1 MSPAKQRVEIDG
13 RTLAVSNL
21 EKVLFPEVGVT
32 KAQVIDYYVRIAPVL
47 LPHLAG
53 RPVTFT
59 RWPDGVE
66 GQTFFEK
73 NSARH
78 APEWVRRVTIP
89 SPGSS
94 TGRETLDMVV
104 LESVADLAWAANL
117 AALELHV
124 PQWQVDD
131 DGVPQLPDLLVLD
144 LDPGPDTGLAEC
156 CAVAERLGERLEA
169 DGLDPVVKTS
179 GSKGMQ
185 VYAPIEA
192 ADREHPSRYA
202 KALAQELSAE
212 TPDDVVW
219 RMEKVLRPG
228 KVLID
233 WSQNNPA
240 KTTVAPYS
248 LRARAGATVSTPIGW
263 DEVDAVREGADPA
276 TLRFTHRR
284 RPRRGSRS
292 TATCSTSPTPAA
304 RRCPRSESGTTG
316 VTSGL
321 GGSPDHVRPPL
332 HRRGAARRPL
342 PRPAGHRRRPHRAD
356 GRGRREHHRLAAALL
371 RPQRRH
377 VHPAAGVRAGRPRAA
392 AAPSWRARW
401 PRWPASGG

>member
-1 MSPAKQRVEIDG
+1 MTGKQRVEIGG
-13 RTLAVSNL
+13 RQLGVSNL
-21 EKVLFPEVGVT
+21 EKVLFPEVGFT

-47 LPHLAG
+47 LPHVAG

-66 GQTFFEK
+66 GQAFFEK

-94 TGRETLDMVV
+94 RGRETLDMVV
-104 LESVADLAWAANL
+104 LEDVPDLAWAANL
-117 AALELHV
+117 AALEVHV

-131 DGVPQLPDLLVLD
+131 DGEPQLPDLLVLD
-144 LDPGPDTGLAEC
+144 LDPGPETGILEC
-156 CAVAERLGERLEA
+156 CVLAERLGERLEA

-185 VYAPIEA
+185 VYAPIEV

-202 KALAQELSAE
+202 KQLAQELSTE

-228 KVLID
+228 KVLVD

-248 LRARAGATVSTPIGW
+248 LRARPDATVSTPIGW
-263 DEVDAVREGADPA
+263 DEIDAVREGDADPGS
-276 TLRFTHRR
+276 LRFRTEQVLARVEEYGDLFDLAGAV
-284 RPRRGSRS
+284 RGVL
-292 TATCSTSPTPAA
+292 PA
-304 RRCPRSESGTTG
+304 
-316 VTSGL
+316 V
-321 GGSPDHVRPPL
+321 
-332 HRRGAARRPL
+332 
-342 PRPAGHRRRPHRAD
+342 
-356 GRGRREHHRLAAALL
+356 
-371 RPQRRH
+371 
-377 VHPAAGVRAGRPRAA
+377 
-392 AAPSWRARW
+392 
-401 PRWPASGG
+401 

>member
-1 MSPAKQRVEIDG
+1 MSRQRVRVDG
-13 RTLAVSNL
+13 RQLEVSNL
-21 EKVLFPEVGVT
+21 EKVLFPEVSFT

-66 GQTFFEK
+66 GQKFFEK

-124 PQWQVDD
+124 PQWQVDP

-144 LDPGPDTGLAEC
+144 LDPGPETGLPEC

-185 VYAPIEA
+185 VYATIETPT
-192 ADREHPSRYA
+192 DREHPSRYA

-248 LRARAGATVSTPIGW
+248 LRARPHATVSTPIGW
-263 DEVDAVREGADPA
+263 DEVDAVREGEDPA
-276 TLRFTHRR
+276 SLRFGTDDVLARVEEY
-284 RPRRGSRS
+284 GDLFDV
-292 TATCSTSPTPAA
+292 AGA
-304 RRCPRSESGTTG
+304 RR
-316 VTSGL
+316 
-321 GGSPDHVRPPL
+321 
-332 HRRGAARRPL
+332 
-342 PRPAGHRRRPHRAD
+342 
-356 GRGRREHHRLAAALL
+356 AAL
-371 RPQRRH
+371 PE
-377 VHPAAGVRAGRPRAA
+377 A
-392 AAPSWRARW
+392 
-401 PRWPASGG
+401 

>member
-1 MSPAKQRVEIDG
+1 MKKQRVEIDG
-13 RTLAVSNL
+13 RVLQVSNL
-21 EKVLFPEVGVT
+21 EKVLFPEVGFT

-47 LPHLAG
+47 LPHVAG

-66 GQTFFEK
+66 GQAFFEK

-78 APEWVRRVTIP
+78 APSWVRRVTIP

-94 TGRETLDMVV
+94 RGRETLDMVI

-117 AALELHV
+117 AALEVHV

-131 DGVPQLPDLLVLD
+131 DGQTQLPDLLVLD
-144 LDPGPDTGLAEC
+144 LDPGPATGIAEC
-156 CAVAERLGERLEA
+156 CAVAERLGVRLEA

-185 VYAPIEA
+185 VYAPIEIPL
-192 ADREHPSRYA
+192 DREHPSRYA

-248 LRARAGATVSTPIGW
+248 LRARPDATVSTPIGW
-263 DEVDAVREGADPA
+263 DEVDAVREGADPDS
-276 TLRFTHRR
+276 LRFRTDDVLARVEEY
-284 RPRRGSRS
+284 GDLFDV
-292 TATCSTSPTPAA
+292 AGA
-304 RRCPRSESGTTG
+304 RR
-316 VTSGL
+316 
-321 GGSPDHVRPPL
+321 
-332 HRRGAARRPL
+332 
-342 PRPAGHRRRPHRAD
+342 
-356 GRGRREHHRLAAALL
+356 AAL
-371 RPQRRH
+371 PE
-377 VHPAAGVRAGRPRAA
+377 V
-392 AAPSWRARW
+392 
-401 PRWPASGG
+401 

>member
-13 RTLAVSNL
+13 RTLSVSNL

-32 KAQVIDYYVRIAPVL
+32 KAQVIDYYVRVAPVL

-104 LESVADLAWAANL
+104 LENIADLAWSANL
-117 AALELHV
+117 AALEIHV

-131 DGVPQLPDLLVLD
+131 DGEPQLPDLLVLD
-144 LDPGPDTGLAEC
+144 LDPGPETGLTEC
-156 CAVAERLGERLEA
+156 CAVAERLGARLEA

-185 VYAPIEA
+185 VYAPIVS
-192 ADREHPSRYA
+192 ADREHASRYA
-202 KALAQELSAE
+202 KSLAQELAEE
-212 TPDDVVW
+212 TPDRVVW

-228 KVLID
+228 KVLVD

-276 TLRFTHRR
+276 MLRFTTDAVLARVEEY
-284 RPRRGSRS
+284 GDLFDV
-292 TATCSTSPTPAA
+292 ANA
-304 RRCPRSESGTTG
+304 RR
-316 VTSGL
+316 V
-321 GGSPDHVRPPL
+321 
-332 HRRGAARRPL
+332 AL
-342 PRPAGHRRRPHRAD
+342 P
-356 GRGRREHHRLAAALL
+356 E
-371 RPQRRH
+371 
-377 VHPAAGVRAGRPRAA
+377 V
-392 AAPSWRARW
+392 
-401 PRWPASGG
+401 

>member
-1 MSPAKQRVEIDG
+1 VNARQRVEIGG
-13 RTLAVSNL
+13 RTLQVSNL
-21 EKVLFPEVGVT
+21 EKVLFPEVAFT

-66 GQTFFEK
+66 GQKFFEK

-94 TGRETLDMVV
+94 TGRETLEMVV

-144 LDPGPDTGLAEC
+144 LDPGPETGIAEC
-156 CAVAERLGERLEA
+156 CAVAERLGERLES

-185 VYAPIEA
+185 VYAPIES
-192 ADREHPSRYA
+192 ADREHASRYA
-202 KALAQELSAE
+202 KGLAQELSAQ
-212 TPDDVVW
+212 TPDHVVW
-219 RMEKVLRPG
+219 RMEKALRPG

-248 LRARAGATVSTPIGW
+248 LRARPGATVSTPIGW
-263 DEVDAVREGADPA
+263 DEVDAVREGAAPA
-276 TLRFTHRR
+276 SLRFGTDDVLARV
-284 RPRRGSRS
+284 GQYGDLFDV
-292 TATCSTSPTPAA
+292 AGA
-304 RRCPRSESGTTG
+304 RR
-316 VTSGL
+316 V
-321 GGSPDHVRPPL
+321 
-332 HRRGAARRPL
+332 PL
-342 PRPAGHRRRPHRAD
+342 P
-356 GRGRREHHRLAAALL
+356 E
-371 RPQRRH
+371 
-377 VHPAAGVRAGRPRAA
+377 V
-392 AAPSWRARW
+392 
-401 PRWPASGG
+401 

>member
-1 MSPAKQRVEIDG
+1 MTKPGKQRVEVDG
-13 RTLAVSNL
+13 RQLSISNL
-21 EKVLFPEVGVT
+21 EKVLFPEVGFT
-32 KAQVIDYYVRIAPVL
+32 KARVIDYYVRIAPVL

-66 GQTFFEK
+66 GQKFFEK

-94 TGRETLDMVV
+94 TGRETLDMVI

-144 LDPGPDTGLAEC
+144 LDPGPDTGIAEC
-156 CAVAERLGERLEA
+156 CLVAERLGARLED

-185 VYAPIEA
+185 VYAPIVS
-192 ADREHPSRYA
+192 ADREHASRYA
-202 KALAQELSAE
+202 KGLAQELAAE
-212 TPDDVVW
+212 TPEDVVW
-219 RMEKVLRPG
+219 RMEKALRPG

-276 TLRFTHRR
+276 TLRFRTDDVLARVDEY
-284 RPRRGSRS
+284 GDLFDV
-292 TATCSTSPTPAA
+292 ANA
-304 RRCPRSESGTTG
+304 RRT
-316 VTSGL
+316 
-321 GGSPDHVRPPL
+321 
-332 HRRGAARRPL
+332 PL
-342 PRPAGHRRRPHRAD
+342 P
-356 GRGRREHHRLAAALL
+356 E
-371 RPQRRH
+371 
-377 VHPAAGVRAGRPRAA
+377 V
-392 AAPSWRARW
+392 
-401 PRWPASGG
+401 

>member
-1 MSPAKQRVEIDG
+1 MSPAKQRVEIGG
-13 RTLAVSNL
+13 RQLGVSNL
-21 EKVLFPEVGVT
+21 EKVLFPEVGFT

-47 LPHLAG
+47 LPHVAG

-66 GQTFFEK
+66 GQAFYEK

-94 TGRETLDMVV
+94 RGRETLDMVV
-104 LESVADLAWAANL
+104 LEDVPDLAWAANL
-117 AALELHV
+117 AALEVHV

-144 LDPGPDTGLAEC
+144 LDPGPETGILEC
-156 CAVAERLGERLEA
+156 CRLAERLGERLEA

-185 VYAPIEA
+185 VYAPIEV

-202 KALAQELSAE
+202 KQLAQELSAE

-228 KVLID
+228 KVLVD
-233 WSQNNPA
+233 WSQNNTA

-263 DEVDAVREGADPA
+263 DEVDAVRDGSLDPA
-276 TLRFTHRR
+276 ELRFTTDQVLARVEEY
-284 RPRRGSRS
+284 GDLFDV
-292 TATCSTSPTPAA
+292 AGA
-304 RRCPRSESGTTG
+304 RR
-316 VTSGL
+316 
-321 GGSPDHVRPPL
+321 
-332 HRRGAARRPL
+332 APL
-342 PRPAGHRRRPHRAD
+342 PRA
-356 GRGRREHHRLAAALL
+356 
-371 RPQRRH
+371 
-377 VHPAAGVRAGRPRAA
+377 
-392 AAPSWRARW
+392 
-401 PRWPASGG
+401 

>member
-1 MSPAKQRVEIDG
+1 VKRQRVEIDG
-13 RTLAVSNL
+13 RQLQVSNL
-21 EKVLFPEVGVT
+21 EKVLFPEVSFT

-66 GQTFFEK
+66 GQKFFEK

-78 APEWVRRVTIP
+78 APAWVRRVTIP

-94 TGRETLDMVV
+94 TGRETLDMVI

-131 DGVPQLPDLLVLD
+131 DGIPQLPDLLVLD
-144 LDPGPDTGLAEC
+144 LDPGPETGLPEC
-156 CAVAERLGERLEA
+156 CAVAERLGQRLEA

-185 VYAPIEA
+185 VYAPIETPG
-192 ADREHPSRYA
+192 DGEHPSRYA

-212 TPDDVVW
+212 TPGDVVW

-276 TLRFTHRR
+276 SLRF
-284 RPRRGSRS
+284 S
-292 TATCSTSPTPAA
+292 TEDVLARVAEYGDLFDVAGATRA
-304 RRCPRSESGTTG
+304 
-316 VTSGL
+316 
-321 GGSPDHVRPPL
+321 
-332 HRRGAARRPL
+332 PL
-342 PRPAGHRRRPHRAD
+342 P
-356 GRGRREHHRLAAALL
+356 E
-371 RPQRRH
+371 
-377 VHPAAGVRAGRPRAA
+377 V
-392 AAPSWRARW
+392 
-401 PRWPASGG
+401 

>member
-1 MSPAKQRVEIDG
+1 MSPAKQRVEIAG
-13 RTLAVSNL
+13 RQLAVSNL
-21 EKVLFPEVGVT
+21 EKVLFPEVGFT

-66 GQTFFEK
+66 GQAFFEK

-78 APEWVRRVTIP
+78 APEWVRRVTLP

-104 LESVADLAWAANL
+104 LEHVPDLAWAANL

-131 DGVPQLPDLLVLD
+131 DGAARLPDLLVLD
-144 LDPGPDTGLAEC
+144 LDPGPDTGIAEC
-156 CAVAERLGERLEA
+156 CQVAERLGQRLEA

-185 VYAPIEA
+185 VYAPIQPPT
-192 ADREHPSRYA
+192 DREHPSRYA
-202 KALAQELSAE
+202 KKLAQELSTE

-219 RMEKVLRPG
+219 RMEKALRPG

-263 DEVDAVREGADPA
+263 DEVDAVREGSLDPA
-276 TLRFTHRR
+276 GLRFT
-284 RPRRGSRS
+284 
-292 TATCSTSPTPAA
+292 TDDVLA
-304 RRCPRSESGTTG
+304 RVEEYGDLFD
-316 VTSGL
+316 VA
-321 GGSPDHVRPPL
+321 
-332 HRRGAARRPL
+332 GAIRAPL
-342 PRPAGHRRRPHRAD
+342 P
-356 GRGRREHHRLAAALL
+356 E
-371 RPQRRH
+371 
-377 VHPAAGVRAGRPRAA
+377 V
-392 AAPSWRARW
+392 
-401 PRWPASGG
+401 

>member
-1 MSPAKQRVEIDG
+1 MRVDG
-13 RTLAVSNL
+13 RQLHVSNL
-21 EKVLFPEVGVT
+21 EKVLFPEVSFT

-47 LPHLAG
+47 LPHLSG

-59 RWPDGVE
+59 RWPDGLE

-94 TGRETLDMVV
+94 RGRETLDMVI
-104 LESVADLAWAANL
+104 LESTADLAWAANL
-117 AALELHV
+117 AALEVHV
-124 PQWQVDD
+124 PQWQVDEV
-131 DGVPQLPDLLVLD
+131 GQPALPDLLVLD
-144 LDPGPDTGLAEC
+144 LDPGPETGILEC
-156 CAVAERLGERLEA
+156 CVVAERLGERLEA

-185 VYAPIEA
+185 VYAPIGTPD
-192 ADREHPSRYA
+192 DREHPSRYA
-202 KALAQELSAE
+202 KRLAQELAAE
-212 TPDDVVW
+212 TPDDLVW

-263 DEVDAVREGADPA
+263 DEVDAVRDGSLDPA
-276 TLRFTHRR
+276 ALRFTTGDVLARVEDY
-284 RPRRGSRS
+284 GDLFDVAN
-292 TATCSTSPTPAA
+292 ATRA
-304 RRCPRSESGTTG
+304 
-316 VTSGL
+316 
-321 GGSPDHVRPPL
+321 
-332 HRRGAARRPL
+332 PL
-342 PRPAGHRRRPHRAD
+342 PEA
-356 GRGRREHHRLAAALL
+356 
-371 RPQRRH
+371 
-377 VHPAAGVRAGRPRAA
+377 
-392 AAPSWRARW
+392 
-401 PRWPASGG
+401 

>member
-1 MSPAKQRVEIDG
+1 MSPAKQLVEIGG
-13 RTLAVSNL
+13 RRLSVSNL
-21 EKVLFPEVGVT
+21 EKVLFPEVGFT

-66 GQTFFEK
+66 GQAFFEK

-78 APEWVRRVTIP
+78 APEWVRRVRLP

-94 TGRETLDMVV
+94 RGRETLDMVLLADV
-104 LESVADLAWAANL
+104 PDLAWAANL
-117 AALELHV
+117 AALEVHV
-124 PQWQVDD
+124 PQWRVDD
-131 DGVPQLPDLLVLD
+131 AGEPQLPDLLVLD
-144 LDPGPDTGLAEC
+144 LDPGPETGIAEC
-156 CAVAERLGERLEA
+156 CEVAERLGVRLEA

-185 VYAPIEA
+185 VYAPIEPP

-212 TPDDVVW
+212 TPEHVVW
-219 RMEKVLRPG
+219 RMEKALRPG

-263 DEVDAVREGADPA
+263 DELDAVRDGSLDPGA
-276 TLRFTHRR
+276 LRFTTDQVLARVEEYGDLFDVAGARR
-284 RPRRGSRS
+284 APL
-292 TATCSTSPTPAA
+292 PAA
-304 RRCPRSESGTTG
+304 
-316 VTSGL
+316 
-321 GGSPDHVRPPL
+321 
-332 HRRGAARRPL
+332 
-342 PRPAGHRRRPHRAD
+342 
-356 GRGRREHHRLAAALL
+356 
-371 RPQRRH
+371 
-377 VHPAAGVRAGRPRAA
+377 
-392 AAPSWRARW
+392 
-401 PRWPASGG
+401 